1 MVHECTRLQLICFL
15 SLMELMSVIKEGVG
29 DASNVPAAVAQL
41 LAILQVRIHV
51 YECTI
56 YM

>member
-1 MVHECTRLQLICFL
+1 MIVSSFEFL

-29 DASNVPAAVAQL
+29 DASNLPAVAHL
-41 LAILQVRIHV
+41 LAILQVHV